1 MNSQIKF
8 LVTIALLVVIF
19 WKIQDKFHL
28 LDVKIIDNSTVQNKN
43 ESTDNNSTD
52 DEVKLNN
59 YVEIHNSKGDV
70 ITIDVDVADNEL
82 KRNMGLSNRKYLG
95 TYEGMLF
102 IFDER
107 VSTPFWMKEMLIPL
121 DILFIDADGFIVDIK
136 DNNAPCTDS
145 YCPSIS
151 SSTMYKYALEV
162 NANFCQTN
170 NVIIGNSIVMHLDS
184 SI

>member
-1 MNSQIKF
+1 MNNQIKF
-8 LVTIALLVVIF
+8 LITIALFVVIF
-19 WKIQDKFHL
+19 WKVQDKFHL
-28 LDVKIIDNSTVQNKN
+28 LDVKIIDDSAVQEETSN
-43 ESTDNNSTD
+43 NNSSNNGGD
-52 DEVKLNN
+52 LNN
-59 YVEIHNSKGDV
+59 YVEIYNSKGDIV
-70 ITIDVDVADNEL
+70 TVDVDVADSEL
-82 KRNMGLSNRKYLG
+82 ERSTGLSNRKYLG

-107 VSTPFWMKEMLIPL
+107 VSTPFWMKEMLLSL
-121 DILFIDADGFIVDIK
+121 DIIFVDAEGFIVDIK

-162 NANFCQTN
+162 NANFSETN
-170 NVIIGNSIVMHLDS
+170 NVTIGNSIVMHLDS